1 MMDKKN
7 IRALIHLLDDPDAEV
22 SDVVSGNLLE
32 LGAEII
38 PELESAWEKTADH
51 EHQEKIENIIRDIQ
65 FRSLKHDLEKWHSHG
80 AFDLLEGVCLL
91 ARYQYP
97 DLETDEVRKEI
108 KSISDAIWIE
118 LNNRLTALE
127 KVRIINHVI
136 YDIKK
141 FSKNRKHLNSPRNT
155 YINLVLESKKGNPVT
170 LSILY
175 ILVAQ
180 NLELPVYGVSLPK
193 IFLTA
198 WVDRAGKKRAAEA
211 PPEVLFYIN
220 PYQNGS
226 VLGRKEIDLYLGQQK
241 IEPRAHYY
249 QPCDNRTIAERLL
262 LSMILAYEKAG
273 FQDKTAD
280 LKELLRIFRPG

>member
-1 MMDKKN
+1 MDKKN

-22 SDVVSGNLLE
+22 SHVVSGNLRE

-65 FRSLKHDLEKWHSHG
+65 FRSLKQDLEKWNSQG
-80 AFDLLEGVCLL
+80 AGDLLEGVCLL

-97 DLETDEVRKEI
+97 DLETGEVKEAVN
-108 KSISDAIWIE
+108 KISDKIWLE

-127 KVRIINHVI
+127 KVRIINHFIFDVF
-136 YDIKK
+136 K
-141 FSKNRKHLNSPRNT
+141 FSRNRKHLGSPRNT
-155 YINLVLESKKGNPVT
+155 YINLVLESKKGNPIT
-170 LSILY
+170 LAILY

-180 NLELPVYGVSLPK
+180 NLELPVYGVNLPK

-198 WVDRAGKKRAAEA
+198 WVDRAGKKNVPES

-220 PYQNGS
+220 PYQNGT
-226 VLGRKEIDLYLGQQK
+226 VLGRKEIALYLEQQK

-273 FQDKTAD
+273 FQNKTAD